1 MPGPGEQARKPLRT
15 LWDLVGPSSLSGK
28 LPQPVKTVSLGSSRG
43 QSHLSQAAT
52 STEKQSYLLEK
63 AFLTAPSRRVSGARP
78 HRLCQARP
86 SIGPGRAGSE
96 AQPSPLSPGLDPATT
111 SWTLGPEA

>member
-63 AFLTAPSRRVSGARP
+63 AFPDSTFQKGLRCTSSQALSGQTL
-78 HRLCQARP
+78 HR
-86 SIGPGRAGSE
+86 
-96 AQPSPLSPGLDPATT
+96 T
-111 SWTLGPEA
+111 WTCRF